1 MQITVYVSTYLAYHI
16 STIQNTLSGINCL
29 HLQKSRQEEM
39 SRYGV
44 KKAYQREVDIYIF
57 TIYVLLNIIAYILT
71 VADHLIARH
80 I

>member
-1 MQITVYVSTYLAYHI
+1 
-16 STIQNTLSGINCL
+16 
-29 HLQKSRQEEM
+29 M